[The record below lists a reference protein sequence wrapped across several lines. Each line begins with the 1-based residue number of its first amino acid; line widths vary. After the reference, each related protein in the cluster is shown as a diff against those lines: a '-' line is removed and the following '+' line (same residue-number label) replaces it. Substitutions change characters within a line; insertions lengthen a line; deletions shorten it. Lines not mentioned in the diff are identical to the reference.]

1 MNILSLALLF
11 ISVAVFVVAVRLHFV
26 IVRHVAAGNPRCLAH
41 KTDLF
46 RAAHGAMFLSAAYS
60 IAEVR
65 WLIMELDVKI
75 PSIDDIL
82 WNCLEAC
89 FLVYIAWVCI
99 VGCKLVRSNWDGC
112 KLED

>member
-1 MNILSLALLF
+1 MNVLSLALLF
-11 ISVAVFVVAVRLHFV
+11 ISVVVFVVAVRLHFV
-26 IVRHVAAGNPRCLAH
+26 IVRSVSEGNIKCLAY

-75 PSIDDIL
+75 PSLDDIM

-89 FLVYIAWVCI
+89 FLVYVAWVCH
-99 VGCKLVRSNWDGC
+99 VGRKLLRSNWDGC
-112 KLED
+112 KLGD